1 MVPHRRGR
9 QNNKSGK
16 KFRRKLAVVLAAGTF
31 PVCVAGIAAYAEIHS
46 TEITVHSSAQN
57 NHTPTATG
65 RPRIPPS
72 MSRTSVPTTTVS
84 WSSSATTAYP
94 SVHRSKPTPS
104 SVSPTPG
111 VTPSPTPA
119 TSATSATTAP
129 GQPGLNVQIVVFGP
143 CIINICLPL
152 HLTLRPVVLENGT
165 PLTGSCEISWTIVR
179 EGSVLFQENSTSC
192 QGDFST
198 GLQLGIGNYEILAE
212 VVTSSGAQA
221 HAVLSLYVEDAIEG
235 SWAHSSATDVPATV
249 ALPKTAS
256 PS

>member
-65 RPRIPPS
+65 RPRILPS

-111 VTPSPTPA
+111 VTPSPTP
-119 TSATSATTAP
+119 ATSATTAP

-179 EGSVLFQENSTSC
+179 EGSVLFQENSSSC